1 MPIRLQSTL
10 TRLQTTG
17 AWLMHIFA
25 NITGLSD
32 EVAKVVLIII
42 GIYLIVLIVF
52 IPLHKS
58 LRKALLK
65 RTIALTLDYDT
76 LRYLVAKA
84 QQKSTTTSQEK
95 GITILFD
102 QTPKNYLAHHAEIKQ
117 EIQKIESS
125 LGTAIVD
132 AAQWTTIEKK
142 RKKRTNLKAFT
153 NIYGWCLSVITL
165 FVYRLFR

>member
-32 EVAKVVLIII
+32 EVAKIVLIII

-84 QQKSTTTSQEK
+84 QQKSTTPSQDK
-95 GITILFD
+95 GITIMFD

-117 EIQKIESS
+117 EIQ
-125 LGTAIVD
+125 TIVD

-142 RKKRTNLKAFT
+142 RRKRTNLKAFT

>member
-1 MPIRLQSTL
+1 
-10 TRLQTTG
+10 
-17 AWLMHIFA
+17 MHIFA

-76 LRYLVAKA
+76 LRYLVAKV
-84 QQKSTTTSQEK
+84 QKNSTSTSQDK
-95 GITILFD
+95 GITMLFD

-117 EIQKIESS
+117 EIQKIESN
-125 LGTAIVD
+125 LGSTIVD
-132 AAQWTTIEKK
+132 APQWTMIEKK
-142 RKKRTNLKAFT
+142 RRKWTNLKAFT

-165 FVYRLFR
+165 FVYKLFR